1 MHGPSTARALELD
14 GVHLIEYIVSHER
27 RLRHVLQRG
36 RDPDDRPGRSDRAGA
51 AAVRPTYARRK
62 AQSPTGRLSKAE
74 STRLVR
80 FVRIWEMALRVW
92 KDEDAAR
99 AFLQRPHMLLDGRTP
114 LAVVLSGEVGGQ
126 LVEDILGRLLYG
138 TGV

>member
-1 MHGPSTARALELD
+1 MSAAFDMSHSGAGTPTIALVDLIDRGLPIAAVDQLARQVA
-14 GVHLIEYIVSHER
+14 
-27 RLRHVLQRG
+27 
-36 RDPDDRPGRSDRAGA
+36 PDDRNFKYNFVS
-51 AAVRPTYARRK
+51 RPTYARRK
-62 AQSPTGRLSKAE
+62 AQGAAGRLSKAE

-126 LVEDILGRLLYG
+126 LVEDILGGLLYG

>member
-1 MHGPSTARALELD
+1 MSVSFDTSHSGAGTPTIALVDLIDRGLPMSAVDQLARQVAPED
-14 GVHLIEYIVSHER
+14 RNFKYNFVS
-27 RLRHVLQRG
+27 
-36 RDPDDRPGRSDRAGA
+36 
-51 AAVRPTYARRK
+51 RPTYARRK
-62 AQSPTGRLSKAE
+62 AQGPAGRLSKAE

-92 KDEDAAR
+92 KDEKAAR

-114 LAVVLSGEVGGQ
+114 LAVVLSGEIGGQ
-126 LVEDILGRLLYG
+126 LVDDILGGLLYG